1 MRAGAE
7 SRWGSVRLTRRLRP
21 TRAGLVA
28 AAVAA
33 PWVLWAALR
42 TLGLERGHPLVA
54 VVAFSPYVA
63 ALAPLPVV
71 VALLLRRRVVAAVA
85 AVAALAL
92 LAAMLPRAL
101 PGLQRAASDTPGRTL
116 VVMSANLKFGHAD
129 TATVLRLVR
138 EHDVDVLSLQELTPT
153 ALARLDAAG
162 VADVL
167 PARVVRPD
175 ASWSGLG
182 LLARAPLRAVAP
194 RRPRPETRLEAVLAP
209 RGGAALRLVAVH
221 PLPPVSRANT
231 RAWSDALRSLP
242 GPRAGTVPRILL
254 GDFNATLDHHELR
267 RVIDRGYVDAA
278 DGTGQG
284 LRPTWPTTGGR
295 PPITI
300 DHVLLPSPIRIRRMS
315 LHDVPGSDH
324 RALIAEL
331 VVAAGHDDG

>member
-1 MRAGAE
+1 M
-7 SRWGSVRLTRRLRP
+7 RRLRP
-21 TRAGLVA
+21 SHARMIA

-33 PWVLWAALR
+33 PWVLLAALR

-54 VVAFSPYVA
+54 VIAFAPYMAV
-63 ALAPLPVV
+63 LAPLPVV
-71 VALLLRRRVVAAVA
+71 LALLLRRKVVAAVA

-101 PGLQRAASDTPGRTL
+101 PGPQRASADTPGRTL
-116 VVMSANLKFGHAD
+116 VVMSANLLFGRAD
-129 TATVLRLVR
+129 AAAVVRLVR
-138 EHDVDVLSLQELTPT
+138 EHDVDVLALQELTPA

-162 VADVL
+162 VADAL

-182 LLARAPLRAVAP
+182 LLARAPLRAVPAQP
-194 RRPRPETRLEAVLAP
+194 PRPETRLEAVLSPRDGAP
-209 RGGAALRLVAVH
+209 LRLVAVH

-231 RAWSDALRSLP
+231 RAWSEALRSLP
-242 GPRAGTVPRILL
+242 GPRAGAVPRVLL

-267 RVIDRGYVDAA
+267 RLLDRGYADAA
-278 DGTGQG
+278 DSTGQG

-300 DHVLLPSPIRIRRMS
+300 DHVLLPSRIRIRRMS

-324 RALIAEL
+324 RSLIAEL
-331 VVAAGHDDG
+331 VLPP